1 MSSID
6 IDIRRSDEGGGLLNL
21 RSAMDELLMSL
32 AHLFHDGT
40 EQIGDLLMDLVAL
53 EQVEKRGMHVQE
65 NSVESILNTLY
76 NLANVNPTVPL
87 NKDDIKH
94 MRQALAEPRVQAK
107 PAFGNTPA
115 AMGQGVAAVQQ
126 VQPIPSSTPIHD
138 AMKAHTSD

>member
-21 RSAMDELLMSL
+21 RSAMDELVMNL
-32 AHLFHDGT
+32 AHLFHDSS
-40 EQIGDLLMDLVAL
+40 EEIGNLLVDLVAL

-76 NLANVNPTVPL
+76 SLANVNPTVPL
-87 NKDDIKH
+87 GKDDIKR
-94 MRQALAEPRVQAK
+94 MRQAFGEPRIQPK

-115 AMGQGVAAVQQ
+115 AMSQ

-138 AMKAHTSD
+138 AMKAQADD